1 MGTDLSVDASARPCV
16 AIETN
21 SHMIERSQAGPPWD
35 IQVPLALA
43 GSSLVLKALKWLDG
57 EERSMIDLG
66 RVCVCVCVGGGGGGV
81 SRKYQLWEGLWLV
94 YG

>member
-35 IQVPLALA
+35 IQESLALA

-57 EERSMIDLG
+57 EEGSMIDRG
-66 RVCVCVCVGGGGGGV
+66 GCVCVGGESAGNTSYGKV
-81 SRKYQLWEGLWLV
+81 SG
-94 YG
+94 